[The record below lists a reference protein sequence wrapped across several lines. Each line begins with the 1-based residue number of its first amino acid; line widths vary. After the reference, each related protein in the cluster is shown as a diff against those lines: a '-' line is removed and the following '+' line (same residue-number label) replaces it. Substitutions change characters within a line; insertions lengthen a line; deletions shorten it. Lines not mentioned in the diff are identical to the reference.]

1 MSAQTHPAED
11 PFQSGRELGLDH
23 LKFGMWLFLASEVMF
38 FGALLGAFIHYK
50 VNTPSPEAF
59 LLNPVLVG
67 INTGIL
73 VTSSLTVVLGLNAIE
88 HDRPRSLSVF
98 LVLTILLG
106 LAFLGGQG
114 YEFASLY
121 RQGMTLTSTVF
132 GSSFFTLT
140 GFHGLHV
147 LVGILWALSTLV
159 RSLRGRYNSAEYLG
173 VELFGLYWHFV
184 DIVWIFLFTIIY
196 LI

>member
-1 MSAQTHPAED
+1 MSAQAHMSED
-11 PFQSGRELGLDH
+11 PYRSGRELGVDH

-67 INTGIL
+67 INTAVL
-73 VTSSLTVVLGLNAIE
+73 VTSSLTVVLGLEAIE
-88 HDRPRSLSVF
+88 HDRPRSLS
-98 LVLTILLG
+98 LLLALTIVLG
-106 LAFLGGQG
+106 LTFLGGQG
-114 YEFASLY
+114 FEFASLY
-121 RQGMTLTSTVF
+121 RQGMTLTSSVF

-159 RSLRGRYNSAEYLG
+159 RSLRGRYSSREYLG

-184 DIVWIFLFTIIY
+184 DVVWIFLFTIIY